1 MRERAEAKRA
11 RLIEAGFPERTRD
24 AQFGGPSKA
33 SLSKR
38 VGQAA
43 VWEEMAG
50 DVRTGMRA
58 APAAGAGEA
67 ERAMKWCWAVS
78 KPTARPRPDTDVTLV
93 RVGDGARITLR
104 LERVS
109 CGTMDSARISASRRA
124 SGMMTAVV
132 MAKPKARP
140 RPAAADVAI
149 SAEVASAFASA
160 KDVFLEL

>member
-38 VGQAA
+38 VGNAA

-50 DVRTGMRA
+50 DARTGLRA
-58 APAAGAGEA
+58 APAHGEA
-67 ERAMKWCWAVS
+67 EQASTWWWAVS